1 MFQILTAVIA
11 ISVCVLSI
19 WAPRSAWIAF
29 GVVDTFFLFQLVAV
43 RKLYRIGHLVSV
55 SAEAKP
61 LAEKYGHY
69 FMLPFAARD
78 YSASS
83 ATLQFAG
90 VALAAFTWFTGFK
103 WGVLCALVN
112 WLLMGYVAHSFS
124 PVAVLAKYP
133 ELRSAHDD
141 IFETLAAL
149 KLAAREK
156 NKT

>member
-1 MFQILTAVIA
+1 MGTALRLD
-11 ISVCVLSI
+11 CVWRPGHIFSIPTCCCSKALS
-19 WAPRSAWIAF
+19 
-29 GVVDTFFLFQLVAV
+29 
-43 RKLYRIGHLVSV
+43 RIDHLVSV
-55 SAEAKP
+55 SPEAKP

-83 ATLQFAG
+83 GTLQFAG

-103 WGVLCALVN
+103 WGVLCALVD

-133 ELRSAHDD
+133 ELRSA
-141 IFETLAAL
+141 
-149 KLAAREK
+149 
-156 NKT
+156 